1 MNKQK
6 MDMLE
11 KVFGAE
17 INGSLFGSNSK
28 IVKELEAD
36 GYIVLDEKV
45 ICKDRF
51 GTVILKGY
59 RTTLKGNAEYCMSD
73 RCK

>member
-1 MNKQK
+1 MKKQA

-11 KVFGAE
+11 KVYEAE
-17 INGSLFGSNSK
+17 INGTLHKTESK
-28 IVKELEAD
+28 IAKELEAD

-59 RTTLKGNAEYCMSD
+59 RTTLKGNAEYCMSE
-73 RCK
+73 RCA